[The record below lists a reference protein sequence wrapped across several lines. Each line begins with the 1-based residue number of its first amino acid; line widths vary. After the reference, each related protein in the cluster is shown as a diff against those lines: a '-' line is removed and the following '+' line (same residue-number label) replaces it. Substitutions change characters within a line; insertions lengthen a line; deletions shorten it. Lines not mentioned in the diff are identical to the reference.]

1 MAALRSMLAPLAT
14 RSSSA
19 FRGFIFSTLGLG
31 GAFSVL
37 AFLVKLALPAAASPP
52 STTTSTSS
60 SALRLLP
67 LPLMLARLGDQGG

>member
-14 RSSSA
+14 RSSSG

-31 GAFSVL
+31 GAFSVFAFFPGL
-37 AFLVKLALPAAASPP
+37 AAAASPP
-52 STTTSTSS
+52 STTTSSS

-67 LPLMLARLGDQGG
+67 LAPLPLIPAG